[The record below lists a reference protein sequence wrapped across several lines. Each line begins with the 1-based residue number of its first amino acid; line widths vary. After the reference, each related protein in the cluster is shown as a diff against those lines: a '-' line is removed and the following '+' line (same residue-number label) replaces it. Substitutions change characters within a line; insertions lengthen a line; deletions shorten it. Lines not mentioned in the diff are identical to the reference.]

1 MRGQGRP
8 RYLNPASDACCLMPI
23 FRPMSGALSIAVLGF
38 LLGVR
43 HAVDPDH
50 VVAMSTIATRA
61 SSFRRAAGM
70 GALWGIGHTLTILAV
85 GGAIILLKVAISPR
99 MGLAMEFSVALM
111 LILLG
116 FQNLISARKAD
127 SRAPSA
133 ARPFVVGMVHGMAGS
148 AAIVLLV
155 LATVSDPLW
164 ALVYL
169 ALFGAGTVL
178 GMVIVTAS
186 IALPAS
192 LAVARVRNA
201 RRWLTLASGAASV
214 ILGVLLASQLT
225 AGDSGLFSAQ
235 PTWTPR

>member
-1 MRGQGRP
+1 
-8 RYLNPASDACCLMPI
+8 
-23 FRPMSGALSIAVLGF
+23 MSSALSIAVLGF

-85 GGAIILLKVAISPR
+85 GGAIVLLKVAISPR

-116 FQNLISARKAD
+116 FQNLVSARNGD
-127 SRAPSA
+127 SRAPSS

-169 ALFGAGTVL
+169 ALFGLGTVL

-201 RRWLTLASGAASV
+201 RRWLTLASGVVSV
-214 ILGVLLASQLT
+214 VLGVFLASQLT
-225 AGDSGLFSAQ
+225 SADSGLFSAQ